1 MSGAK
6 PLHQSFVME
15 LTALWAWISSSSRSQ
30 KFRKKGQVDVTAL
43 ENLHSLYLQG
53 IAGPI

>member
-6 PLHQSFVME
+6 PLHQPFVME
-15 LTALWAWISSSSRSQ
+15 LTVLLARISSSSRSQ

-43 ENLHSLYLQG
+43 ENLHSLYLQDM
-53 IAGPI
+53 AGPV